1 MDVTR
6 LVSAIRAF
14 DANDKLPDRLSADEW
29 RRLGRY
35 LSVRFIAGGEELVHE
50 GDPDRE
56 LYIIAEGEFD
66 VVRGST
72 PIAHLVP
79 GTVVGEGTFF
89 SGQPRS
95 ASVVACDVGV
105 VWTLTEARLD
115 DLCEDNPALV
125 AKFLRSVATVLA
137 VRMQNAA
144 ARMQEM
150 ASRTS
155 AAH

>member
-14 DANDKLPDRLSADEW
+14 DASDKLPDRLSADEW

-35 LSVRFIAGGEELVHE
+35 LSVRFIDVGEELVRE

-66 VVRGST
+66 VVRGT
-72 PIAHLVP
+72 TTLAHLKP

-89 SGQPRS
+89 SGHPRS
-95 ASVVACDVGV
+95 ASVVASQIGV
-105 VWTLTEARLD
+105 VWTLTESRLN
-115 DLCEDNPALV
+115 DLCEDNPAL
-125 AKFLRSVATVLA
+125 AAQFLRAVATVLA
-137 VRMQNAA
+137 VRMQN
-144 ARMQEM
+144 M
-150 ASRTS
+150 ASR
-155 AAH
+155 AGR

>member
-6 LVSAIRAF
+6 LVKAIRAF
-14 DANDKLPDRLSADEW
+14 DAVDKLPDRLSVEDW

-35 LSVRFIAGGEELVHE
+35 LSVRFIDIGEELVRE

-72 PIAHLVP
+72 RLAHLKP

-95 ASVVACDVGV
+95 ASVVASDVGV

-115 DLCEDNPALV
+115 DLCEDNPAL
-125 AKFLRSVATVLA
+125 AAEFLRAVATVLA
-137 VRMQNAA
+137 VRMQGMA
-144 ARMQEM
+144 AR
-150 ASRTS
+150 ASVAS
-155 AAH
+155 